1 LSWQERVL
9 SFGLTNGAFWE
20 EEVFV
25 CVDNDVI
32 AVAAKSDGV
41 EEEEHAEEQTEQTD
55 QKEQKEEEGKGWEGG
70 KRVQHSTSSTPALQ
84 SGVVNRVRHWQA
96 ASTPASRRLSAWK
109 MT

>member
-1 LSWQERVL
+1 M
-9 SFGLTNGAFWE
+9 
-20 EEVFV
+20 

-55 QKEQKEEEGKGWEGG
+55 QKEEEEGKGWEGG
-70 KRVQHSTSSTPALQ
+70 KRVQHSTSSSPAPALQ
-84 SGVVNRVRHWQA
+84 SGMVNRVRRWQA
-96 ASTPASRRLSAWK
+96 APTPASRRLSAWK